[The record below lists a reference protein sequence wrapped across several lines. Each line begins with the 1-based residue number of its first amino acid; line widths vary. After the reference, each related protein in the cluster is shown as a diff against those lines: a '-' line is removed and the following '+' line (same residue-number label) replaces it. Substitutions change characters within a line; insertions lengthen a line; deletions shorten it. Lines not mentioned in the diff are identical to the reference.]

1 MSYHDPV
8 LLHETVGGLDI
19 KPDGIYVDVTFGGGG
34 HAKQVLDALGPQGR
48 LIAFDQD
55 QDALQN
61 RIDDGRFLL
70 IHENFRHLSRF
81 LKFHGVTKVDGILA
95 DFGVSSHQFDRPE
108 RGFST
113 RFDGQLDMRMNQNNS
128 RSAYEI
134 VNSYEASELS
144 RVLKDYGELRAAPGM
159 AQVIVAARME
169 APIATTEDLKR
180 ALQRFLPKANEHKVL
195 AQIFQAIRLEVND
208 ELTALK
214 AFLMQTQDLLVP
226 GGRLSVIS
234 YHSLED
240 RLVKRFMRDGLFDGE
255 PEKDLYGR
263 TSVPFKPLGKLII
276 PTDQEIK
283 RNNRARSAKL
293 RIAERRS

>member
-144 RVLKDYGELRAAPGM
+144 RVLKDYGELRAATGM

-255 PEKDLYGR
+255 P
-263 TSVPFKPLGKLII
+263 
-276 PTDQEIK
+276 
-283 RNNRARSAKL
+283 
-293 RIAERRS
+293 

>member
-134 VNSYEASELS
+134 VNSYEAS
-144 RVLKDYGELRAAPGM
+144 
-159 AQVIVAARME
+159 
-169 APIATTEDLKR
+169 
-180 ALQRFLPKANEHKVL
+180 
-195 AQIFQAIRLEVND
+195 
-208 ELTALK
+208 
-214 AFLMQTQDLLVP
+214 
-226 GGRLSVIS
+226 
-234 YHSLED
+234 
-240 RLVKRFMRDGLFDGE
+240 
-255 PEKDLYGR
+255 
-263 TSVPFKPLGKLII
+263 
-276 PTDQEIK
+276 
-283 RNNRARSAKL
+283 
-293 RIAERRS
+293 